1 MLGCAME
8 TDARTPPPSTDPDL
22 IARACPTP
30 EDVPFFNHCMTLARE
45 QGMSWDEGLRYTI
58 RQREERS

>member
-8 TDARTPPPSTDPDL
+8 IEAHTAPTPTDPDL
-22 IARACPTP
+22 ITRACPTP

-58 RQREERS
+58 RQREERG